1 MRPRI
6 AIVAGETSGDFL
18 AAGLM
23 AELRRRFPQARFEGI
38 GGERMLAEGLT
49 GFHPLEALS
58 VMGLTEVL
66 RHLPRLLAIRRDLLR
81 RLQRSPPDLYIGV
94 DAPDF
99 NLPVER
105 RLRAAGVPT
114 VHYVSPTVWAWR
126 PGRLGKL
133 QAAVDHMLC
142 IFPFEGDFFRTHDLP
157 ATFVGHPLADEI
169 PMTPNRAAA
178 RAALGLAGA
187 EEVLAVL
194 PGSRLSEVRRL
205 GPVFVEVMRRLQAA
219 RPALRFVIPCAG
231 PHLRAELEGQLA
243 QAPGLPLTLLEGR
256 AREALTAST
265 AALVASGTATLE
277 AMLLKRPMVM
287 AYRVSRLTAWIARR
301 SVTIPYFA
309 MPNLIA
315 GRQVIPEFTQ
325 DAATAERITPAVQE
339 LLEAPEERA
348 ELVALFGELHATLR
362 QGASA
367 RAADAVAELLAA
379 RGHVSAAPPQALP

>member
-1 MRPRI
+1 MALRI
-6 AIVAGETSGDFL
+6 AIVAGEASGDFL
-18 AAGLM
+18 GAGLM
-23 AELRRRFPQARFEGI
+23 AEIRRRFPQARFEGI
-38 GGERMLAEGLT
+38 GGARMLAEGLT

-66 RHLPRLLAIRRDLLR
+66 RHLPRLLAIRRDLLG
-81 RLQRSPPDLYIGV
+81 RLQRSPPDLYIGI

-105 RLRAAGVPT
+105 RLKAAGVPT

-133 QAAVDHMLC
+133 QASVDRMLC
-142 IFPFEGDFFRTHDLP
+142 IFPFERDFFRRHDFP

-169 PMTPNRAAA
+169 PMAPDRSAA
-178 RAALGLAGA
+178 RAALGLADAG
-187 EEVLAVL
+187 EVLAVL

-219 RPALRFVIPCAG
+219 RPALQFVIPCAG
-231 PHLRAELEGQLA
+231 PHLRSQLEAQLA
-243 QAPGLPLTLLEGR
+243 EASGLSALLLDGR
-256 AREALTAST
+256 AREALTAAT

-325 DAATAERITPAVQE
+325 DAATADRITPAVRE
-339 LLEAPEERA
+339 LLAAPGERA
-348 ELVALFGELHATLR
+348 ELVALFGELHASLR

-367 RAADAVAELLAA
+367 RAADAVAAVLAE
-379 RGHVSAAPPQALP
+379 RGHVPLAPQAMP